1 MHISTRKVQM
11 LLKRTQNQTTSV
23 QKLMALDKDQ
33 TEKHSQMERFA
44 KYCLPCP
51 LEIALIV

>member
-1 MHISTRKVQM
+1 M